1 MKIKNLTLSSILVA
15 LTIILLA
22 LNTLLPISTLSI
34 LTLTS
39 VLIPIAIIKT
49 SIKNAILVYISS
61 SLLGL
66 LLLPKNIV
74 ILYILFFGIYGIIK
88 FIVEKLNNI
97 YYEIPL
103 KLAFSSLILM
113 LYYLIF
119 KSFVNLTSIE
129 LPIYLIFIGANIVFL
144 IYDYALTMLIS
155 IFLEKFNKKF

>member
-22 LNTLLPISTLSI
+22 LNTILPISTLSI
-34 LTLTS
+34 LTIAS

-49 SIKNAILVYISS
+49 TLRNSILVYVAS

-66 LLLPKNIV
+66 LLLPKDIV
-74 ILYILFFGIYGIIK
+74 ILYIMFFGIYGLIK
-88 FIVEKLNNI
+88 FIIEKLNNI

-103 KLAFSSLILM
+103 KLIFSSLILI
-113 LYYLIF
+113 LYYFIF
-119 KSFVNLTSIE
+119 NSFVNLTNIT
-129 LPIYLIFIGANIVFL
+129 LPIYMTFIGANVVFL

-155 IFLEKFNKKF
+155 IYLEKFNKRI

>member
-1 MKIKNLTLSSILVA
+1 MKIRNLTLSSILVA

-22 LNTLLPISTLSI
+22 LNTILPISTLSI
-34 LTLTS
+34 LTLAS

-49 SIKNAILVYISS
+49 TIKNAILVYIAS

-66 LLLPKNIV
+66 LLLPKDIV
-74 ILYILFFGIYGIIK
+74 ILYILFFGIYGIVK
-88 FIVEKLNNI
+88 FLVEKLNNI

-103 KLAFSSLILM
+103 KLAFSSLILTV
-113 LYYLIF
+113 YYLIF
-119 KSFVNLTSIE
+119 KSFVNLTSID

-155 IFLEKFNKKF
+155 IFLEKFNKRI